1 MVPVKFHNIKNSVYI
16 QSTFMHRFLF
26 VITLTIS
33 IVFSADLSAQ
43 RLSAMEFNNTLKASP
58 DAVVVDV
65 RTPGEFQAGHLPQ
78 AVNYPL
84 NSQDFG
90 QKMAALNKNKPI
102 FVYCL
107 SGARSNAAANQL
119 AGMGFAR
126 VYDMA
131 GGMMQWRANGLPEST
146 AATSKKSMSMAD
158 YKKLTTQKSLVL
170 IDFYAEWCAP
180 CKKMKPFL
188 SEIDKE
194 MASTVDVVR
203 IDADAEKDL
212 CKQLN
217 VDALPVLVLYKNG
230 KEVWKH
236 KAFISKADLVAKIKQ
251 FSNK

>member
-1 MVPVKFHNIKNSVYI
+1 
-16 QSTFMHRFLF
+16 
-26 VITLTIS
+26 
-33 IVFSADLSAQ
+33 
-43 RLSAMEFNNTLKASP
+43 
-58 DAVVVDV
+58 
-65 RTPGEFQAGHLPQ
+65 
-78 AVNYPL
+78 
-84 NSQDFG
+84 
-90 QKMAALNKNKPI
+90 
-102 FVYCL
+102 
-107 SGARSNAAANQL
+107 
-119 AGMGFAR
+119 
-126 VYDMA
+126 
-131 GGMMQWRANGLPEST
+131 
-146 AATSKKSMSMAD
+146 MAD

-188 SEIDKE
+188 TEIDKE

-212 CKQLN
+212 CKQLK